1 MLQDLIFNSALFGL
15 IISLLAYEIGLR
27 IKRKLKIAIFNP
39 LLIAIGLI
47 IIFLV
52 TFDIDYEEYNRGA
65 KYLGYLLT
73 PATICLAV
81 PLYEQLEEL
90 KKNVKA
96 IMAGI
101 VSGVITSM
109 SCILALSILFSFSH
123 TEYVTLLP
131 KSITTAI
138 GIGISEE
145 LGGIVTITIAVIIIT
160 GVFGNMTAEYICKVF
175 KIYEPVAKGV
185 AIGSSAHAMG
195 TAKAIEM
202 GPIEA
207 AISSLT
213 IAVAGIVTVIAVS
226 FYATLLY
233 ILKFIIKQKITP

>member
-15 IISLLAYEIGLR
+15 ILSLVAYEIGLR
-27 IKRKLKIAIFNP
+27 IKAKLKLAIFNP
-39 LLIAIGLI
+39 LLISIILI
-47 IIFLV
+47 IAVLLI
-52 TFDIDYEEYNRGA
+52 FDIDYEEYNNGA

-73 PATICLAV
+73 PATMCLAV
-81 PLYEQLEEL
+81 PLYEQLEIL

-101 VSGVITSM
+101 ISGVITSM
-109 SCILALSILFSFSH
+109 SSILALSIIFNFSH
-123 TEYVTLLP
+123 TEYVTILP

-160 GVFGNMTAEYICKVF
+160 GIFGNMTAEFVCKVF
-175 KIYEPVAKGV
+175 KINEPIARGV

-226 FYATLLY
+226 FYATLL
-233 ILKFIIKQKITP
+233 

>member
-15 IISLLAYEIGLR
+15 ILSLVAYEIGLR
-27 IKRKLKIAIFNP
+27 IKAKLKLAIFNP
-39 LLIAIGLI
+39 LLISIILI
-47 IIFLV
+47 IAVLLI
-52 TFDIDYEEYNRGA
+52 FDIDYEEYNNGA

-73 PATICLAV
+73 PATMCLAV
-81 PLYEQLEEL
+81 PLYEQLEIL

-101 VSGVITSM
+101 ISGVITSM
-109 SCILALSILFSFSH
+109 SSILALSIIFNFSH
-123 TEYVTLLP
+123 TEYVTILP

-145 LGGIVTITIAVIIIT
+145 LGGIVTITVAVIIIT
-160 GVFGNMTAEYICKVF
+160 GIFGNMTAEFVCKVF
-175 KIYEPVAKGV
+175 KINEPIARGV

-213 IAVAGIVTVIAVS
+213 IAVAGIVTVVAVS
-226 FYATLLY
+226 FYATLL
-233 ILKFIIKQKITP
+233 

>member
-15 IISLLAYEIGLR
+15 ILSLVAYEIGLR
-27 IKRKLKIAIFNP
+27 IKKKLKLAIFNP
-39 LLIAIGLI
+39 LLISIAI
-47 IIFLV
+47 IIAFLLL
-52 TFDIDYEEYNRGA
+52 FNIDYEEYNNGA

-73 PATICLAV
+73 PATMCLAV
-81 PLYEQLEEL
+81 PLYEQLEIL

-101 VSGVITSM
+101 ISGVITSM
-109 SCILALSILFSFSH
+109 SSILALSLIFNFSH
-123 TEYVTLLP
+123 TEYVTILP

-145 LGGIVTITIAVIIIT
+145 LGGIVTITVAVIIIT
-160 GVFGNMTAEYICKVF
+160 GIFGNMTAEFICKTF
-175 KIYEPVAKGV
+175 KINEPIARGV

-226 FYATLLY
+226 FYATLL
-233 ILKFIIKQKITP
+233 

>member
-15 IISLLAYEIGLR
+15 ILSLVAYEIGLR
-27 IKRKLKIAIFNP
+27 IKKKLKLAIFNP
-39 LLIAIGLI
+39 LLISIAI
-47 IIFLV
+47 IIAFLLF
-52 TFDIDYEEYNRGA
+52 FDIDYEEYNNGA

-73 PATICLAV
+73 PATMCLAV
-81 PLYEQLEEL
+81 PLYEQLEIL

-101 VSGVITSM
+101 ISGVLTSM
-109 SCILALSILFSFSH
+109 SSILALSIIFNFSH
-123 TEYVTLLP
+123 TEYVTILP

-145 LGGIVTITIAVIIIT
+145 LGGIVTITVAVIIIT
-160 GVFGNMTAEYICKVF
+160 GIFGNMTAEFVCKMF
-175 KIYEPVAKGV
+175 KINEPIARGV

-213 IAVAGIVTVIAVS
+213 IAVAGIVTVVAVS
-226 FYATLLY
+226 FYATLL
-233 ILKFIIKQKITP
+233 

>member
-15 IISLLAYEIGLR
+15 ILSLVAYEIGLR
-27 IKRKLKIAIFNP
+27 IKKKLKLAIFNP
-39 LLIAIGLI
+39 LLISIAI
-47 IIFLV
+47 IIAFLL
-52 TFDIDYEEYNRGA
+52 FFNINYEEYNNGA

-73 PATICLAV
+73 PATMCLAV
-81 PLYEQLEEL
+81 PLYEQLEIL

-101 VSGVITSM
+101 ISGVITSM
-109 SCILALSILFSFSH
+109 SSILALSVIFNFSH
-123 TEYVTLLP
+123 TEYVTILP

-145 LGGIVTITIAVIIIT
+145 LGGIVTITVAVIIIT
-160 GVFGNMTAEYICKVF
+160 GIFGNMTAEFVCKMF
-175 KIYEPVAKGV
+175 KINEPIARGV

-226 FYATLLY
+226 FYATLL
-233 ILKFIIKQKITP
+233 

>member
-15 IISLLAYEIGLR
+15 ILSLVAYEIGLR
-27 IKRKLKIAIFNP
+27 IKKKMELAIFNP
-39 LLIAIGLI
+39 LLISIAI
-47 IIFLV
+47 IIAFLL
-52 TFDIDYEEYNRGA
+52 FFNIDYEEYNNGA

-73 PATICLAV
+73 PATMCLAV
-81 PLYEQLEEL
+81 PLYEQLEIL

-101 VSGVITSM
+101 ISGVITSM
-109 SCILALSILFSFSH
+109 SSILALSMIFNFSH
-123 TEYVTLLP
+123 TEYVTILP

-145 LGGIVTITIAVIIIT
+145 LGGIVTITVAVIIIT
-160 GVFGNMTAEYICKVF
+160 GIFGNMTAEFVCKTF
-175 KIYEPVAKGV
+175 KINEPIARGV

-213 IAVAGIVTVIAVS
+213 IAVAGIVTVVAVS
-226 FYATLLY
+226 FYATLL
-233 ILKFIIKQKITP
+233 

>member
-15 IISLLAYEIGLR
+15 ILSLVAYEIGLR
-27 IKRKLKIAIFNP
+27 IKAKLKLAIFNP
-39 LLIAIGLI
+39 LLISIILI
-47 IIFLV
+47 IAVLLI
-52 TFDIDYEEYNRGA
+52 FDIDYEEYNNGT

-73 PATICLAV
+73 PATMCLAV
-81 PLYEQLEEL
+81 PLYEQLEIL

-101 VSGVITSM
+101 ISGVITSM
-109 SCILALSILFSFSH
+109 SSILALSIIFNFSH
-123 TEYVTLLP
+123 TEYVTILP

-145 LGGIVTITIAVIIIT
+145 LGGIVTITVAVIIIT
-160 GVFGNMTAEYICKVF
+160 GIFGNMTAEFVCKVF
-175 KIYEPVAKGV
+175 KINEPIARGV

-213 IAVAGIVTVIAVS
+213 IAVAGIVTVVAVS
-226 FYATLLY
+226 FYATLL
-233 ILKFIIKQKITP
+233 

>member
-15 IISLLAYEIGLR
+15 ILSLVAYEIGLR
-27 IKRKLKIAIFNP
+27 IKKKLKSAIFNP
-39 LLIAIGLI
+39 LLISIVI
-47 IIFLV
+47 IIAFLL
-52 TFDIDYEEYNRGA
+52 FFNIDYEEYNNGA

-73 PATICLAV
+73 PATMCLAV
-81 PLYEQLEEL
+81 PLYEQLEIL

-101 VSGVITSM
+101 ISGVITSM
-109 SCILALSILFSFSH
+109 SSILALSVIFNFSH
-123 TEYVTLLP
+123 TEYVTILP

-145 LGGIVTITIAVIIIT
+145 LGGIVTITVAVIIIT
-160 GVFGNMTAEYICKVF
+160 GIFGNMTAEFVCKMF
-175 KIYEPVAKGV
+175 KINEPIARGV

-213 IAVAGIVTVIAVS
+213 IAVAGIVTVVAVS
-226 FYATLLY
+226 FYATLL
-233 ILKFIIKQKITP
+233 

>member
-15 IISLLAYEIGLR
+15 ILSLVAYEIGLR
-27 IKRKLKIAIFNP
+27 IKKKLKLAIFNP
-39 LLIAIGLI
+39 LLISIAI
-47 IIFLV
+47 IIAFLLL
-52 TFDIDYEEYNRGA
+52 FNIDYEEYNNGA

-73 PATICLAV
+73 PATMCLAV
-81 PLYEQLEEL
+81 PLYEQLEIL

-101 VSGVITSM
+101 ISGVITSM
-109 SCILALSILFSFSH
+109 SSILALSLIFNFSH
-123 TEYVTLLP
+123 TEYVTILP

-145 LGGIVTITIAVIIIT
+145 LGGIVTITVAVIIIT
-160 GVFGNMTAEYICKVF
+160 GIFGNMTAEFVCKMF
-175 KIYEPVAKGV
+175 KINEPIARGV

-213 IAVAGIVTVIAVS
+213 IAVAGIVTVVAVS
-226 FYATLLY
+226 FYATLL
-233 ILKFIIKQKITP
+233 

>member
-47 IIFLV
+47 ITFLV
-52 TFDIDYEEYNRGA
+52 TFDINRGA

-226 FYATLLY
+226 FYATLL
-233 ILKFIIKQKITP
+233 

>member
-1 MLQDLIFNSALFGL
+1 M
-15 IISLLAYEIGLR
+15 IS
-27 IKRKLKIAIFNP
+27 IAIIIAFLLLFN
-39 LLIAIGLI
+39 
-47 IIFLV
+47 
-52 TFDIDYEEYNRGA
+52 IDYEEYNNGA

-73 PATICLAV
+73 PATMCLAV
-81 PLYEQLEEL
+81 PLYEQLEIL

-101 VSGVITSM
+101 ISGVITSM
-109 SCILALSILFSFSH
+109 SSILALSLIFNFSH
-123 TEYVTLLP
+123 TEYVTILP

-145 LGGIVTITIAVIIIT
+145 LGGIVTITVAVIIIT
-160 GVFGNMTAEYICKVF
+160 GIFGNMTAEFICKTF
-175 KIYEPVAKGV
+175 KINEPIARGV

-226 FYATLLY
+226 FYATLL
-233 ILKFIIKQKITP
+233 

>member
-15 IISLLAYEIGLR
+15 ILSLVAYEIGLR
-27 IKRKLKIAIFNP
+27 IKKKLKLAIFNP
-39 LLIAIGLI
+39 LLISIAI
-47 IIFLV
+47 IIAFLL
-52 TFDIDYEEYNRGA
+52 FFNIDYEEYNNGA

-73 PATICLAV
+73 PATMCLAV
-81 PLYEQLEEL
+81 PLYEQLEIL

-101 VSGVITSM
+101 ISGVITSM
-109 SCILALSILFSFSH
+109 SSILALSVIFNFSH
-123 TEYVTLLP
+123 TEYVTILP

-145 LGGIVTITIAVIIIT
+145 LGGIVTITVAVIIIT
-160 GVFGNMTAEYICKVF
+160 GIFGNMTAEFVCKMF
-175 KIYEPVAKGV
+175 KINEPIARGV

-213 IAVAGIVTVIAVS
+213 IAVAGIVTVVAVS
-226 FYATLLY
+226 FYAT
-233 ILKFIIKQKITP
+233 IL

>member
-15 IISLLAYEIGLR
+15 ILSLVAYEIGLR
-27 IKRKLKIAIFNP
+27 IKAKLKLAIFNP
-39 LLIAIGLI
+39 LLISIILI
-47 IIFLV
+47 IAVLLV
-52 TFDIDYEEYNRGA
+52 FDIDYEEYNNGA

-73 PATICLAV
+73 PATMCLAV
-81 PLYEQLEEL
+81 PLYEQLEIL

-101 VSGVITSM
+101 ISGVITSM
-109 SCILALSILFSFSH
+109 SSILALSIIFNFSH
-123 TEYVTLLP
+123 TEYVTILP

-145 LGGIVTITIAVIIIT
+145 LGGIVTITVAVIIIT
-160 GVFGNMTAEYICKVF
+160 GIFGNMTAEFVCKVF
-175 KIYEPVAKGV
+175 KINEPIARGV

-213 IAVAGIVTVIAVS
+213 IAVAGIVTVVAVS
-226 FYATLLY
+226 FYATLL
-233 ILKFIIKQKITP
+233 

>member
-1 MLQDLIFNSALFGL
+1 
-15 IISLLAYEIGLR
+15 
-27 IKRKLKIAIFNP
+27 
-39 LLIAIGLI
+39 
-47 IIFLV
+47 
-52 TFDIDYEEYNRGA
+52 
-65 KYLGYLLT
+65 
-73 PATICLAV
+73 
-81 PLYEQLEEL
+81 
-90 KKNVKA
+90 
-96 IMAGI
+96 
-101 VSGVITSM
+101 M
-109 SCILALSILFSFSH
+109 SCILVLSILFNFSH

-160 GVFGNMTAEYICKVF
+160 GVFGNMTAEFICKVF
-175 KIYEPVAKGV
+175 HIYEPVAKGV

-213 IAVAGIVTVIAVS
+213 IAVAGIITVIAVS
-226 FYATLLY
+226 FYATLL
-233 ILKFIIKQKITP
+233 

>member
-1 MLQDLIFNSALFGL
+1 
-15 IISLLAYEIGLR
+15 
-27 IKRKLKIAIFNP
+27 
-39 LLIAIGLI
+39 
-47 IIFLV
+47 
-52 TFDIDYEEYNRGA
+52 
-65 KYLGYLLT
+65 
-73 PATICLAV
+73 
-81 PLYEQLEEL
+81 
-90 KKNVKA
+90 
-96 IMAGI
+96 MAGI

-226 FYATLLY
+226 FYATY
-233 ILKFIIKQKITP
+233 YKF